1 MTHVARGWT
10 AKDNLTMPPVTAPAI
25 PPGLEGSDGVAGL
38 AGLERG
44 RWRRAM
50 AAVRAALSA
59 VAHPQLKRP
68 YYPPLREGF
77 VEDAAMAREMRRL

>member
-10 AKDNLTMPPVTAPAI
+10 AKDNITMPPVTAPAI
-25 PPGLEGSDGVAGL
+25 PPGSDGLAGL
-38 AGLERG
+38 AGLEGG

-59 VAHPQLKRP
+59 VPRPQLKRP